1 LFGFTI
7 GKLGKNNMG
16 KMNCEKGES
25 CFFFDFL
32 EVHFVLGDTWNT
44 IEDSQ
49 TSLKMYTQV

>member
-1 LFGFTI
+1 
-7 GKLGKNNMG
+7 MG